1 MGAVRRL
8 EVVRESEGAAR
19 PGRSKGRR
27 NVNGEGSIRQRSDGR
42 WEARAYVLTA
52 DGREIRKSI
61 YGRTWEEVHAA
72 LTKVQAERMAG
83 RRVGSSSQTVADYLT
98 HWLHDVARYRVR
110 DTTYEGYEYLIR
122 MCLIPVFGKQ
132 RLGRLQAADVR
143 RGFHRLKLTCQCCSQ
158 GKDGE
163 RRDRADELLR
173 RRADRPPR
181 RNARRI
187 EGARCCALTPPV
199 CCRAVLSDG
208 TIRAAHRLL
217 RTALQDA
224 VTIDNILAENVAR
237 NLRLN
242 YRYRP
247 KFEAWSAAEARSF
260 LRVAEPHRLSTL
272 FGAALLLGLR
282 RGEALGLAW
291 TDVDL
296 DRGVLRVRQA
306 LQRAGG
312 VLRLGPV
319 KSDGSARFVAMPA
332 LCVESFCR
340 HQRRQAIERESA
352 GDRWQESGL
361 VFTTPLGTPVEPAN
375 VNKVFAD
382 LCARG
387 GIRRIRFHDLRH
399 SCATLLY
406 ELGVP
411 IENIQD
417 VLGHSTPVITKLL
430 YVDGTE
436 KVQRAAADRL
446 GSLFEGIDE

>member
-1 MGAVRRL
+1 MSCSRGAPVGL
-8 EVVRESEGAAR
+8 
-19 PGRSKGRR
+19 
-27 NVNGEGSIRQRSDGR
+27 
-42 WEARAYVLTA
+42 RA
-52 DGREIRKSI
+52 
-61 YGRTWEEVHAA
+61 
-72 LTKVQAERMAG
+72 Q
-83 RRVGSSSQTVADYLT
+83 
-98 HWLHDVARYRVR
+98 
-110 DTTYEGYEYLIR
+110 
-122 MCLIPVFGKQ
+122 
-132 RLGRLQAADVR
+132 
-143 RGFHRLKLTCQCCSQ
+143 
-158 GKDGE
+158 
-163 RRDRADELLR
+163 
-173 RRADRPPR
+173 
-181 RNARRI
+181 NARKI
-187 EGARCCALTPPV
+187 EGARCCALVPQE
-199 CCRAVLSDG
+199 CCRSVLSDG

-224 VTIDNILAENVAR
+224 VTVDNILAENVAR

-247 KFEAWSAAEARSF
+247 RFEAWSAAEARSF
-260 LRVAEPHRLSTL
+260 LRVAGDHRLGAL
-272 FGAALLLGLR
+272 FTAALLLGLR

-319 KSDGSARFVAMPA
+319 KSDGSARFVAMPGP
-332 LCVESFCR
+332 CVEAFRR
-340 HQRRQAIERESA
+340 HRASHEAERQVA
-352 GDRWQESGL
+352 GAKWDESGL
-361 VFTTPLGTPVEPAN
+361 VFTTPLGTPIEPAN
-375 VNKVFAD
+375 VNKVFAS
-382 LCARG
+382 LCDRS

-436 KVQRAAADRL
+436 KMQRAAADRL
-446 GSLFEGIDE
+446 GSLFEGLDE